1 MNLRIV
7 LDSNVLVSAL
17 LGQGAPRQ
25 LLLILSR
32 EHTIV
37 SSVQMLAELEDVLLR
52 DKFQLTDGQIADYL
66 SLIISGSTVL
76 NVADYPNVIKTDPD
90 DDVILASALEGETDY
105 LVTGDK
111 HLLLLKEYH
120 KTKIITVKQMLAL
133 FEN

>member
-17 LGQGAPRQ
+17 LGQGGPRR

-37 SSVQMLAELEDVLLR
+37 SSVQMLAELEDVLHR

-76 NVADYPNVIKTDPD
+76 DVANYSKVIKADPD
-90 DDVILASALEGETDY
+90 DDVVLASALEGEADY

-111 HLLLLKEYH
+111 HLLLLREYH
-120 KTKIITVKQMLAL
+120 RTKIITVKQMLAL
-133 FEN
+133 IGN

>member
-1 MNLRIV
+1 MRLRIV

-17 LGQGAPRQ
+17 LRQGGPRR
-25 LLLILSR
+25 LLLYLSR
-32 EHTIV
+32 EHVII
-37 SSVQMLAELEDVLLR
+37 SSVQMLAELEDVLHR

-76 NVADYPNVIKTDPD
+76 DVADYPKVIKADPD
-90 DDVILASALEGETDY
+90 NDVILASALEGEADY

-111 HLLLLKEYH
+111 HLLLLREYH

-133 FEN
+133 IEN

>member
-17 LGQGAPRQ
+17 LGQSGPRR

-37 SSVQMLAELEDVLLR
+37 SSVQMLAELEDVLHR

-76 NVADYPNVIKTDPD
+76 DVANYSKVIKADPD
-90 DDVILASALEGETDY
+90 DDVVLASALEGEADY

-111 HLLLLKEYH
+111 HLLLLREYH
-120 KTKIITVKQMLAL
+120 RTKIITVKQMLAL
-133 FEN
+133 IGN